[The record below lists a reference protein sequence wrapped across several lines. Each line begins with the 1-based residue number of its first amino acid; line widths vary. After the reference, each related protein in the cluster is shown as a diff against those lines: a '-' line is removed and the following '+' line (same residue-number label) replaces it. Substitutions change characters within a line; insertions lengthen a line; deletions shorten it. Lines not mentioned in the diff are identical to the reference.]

1 MKVIALNG
9 SPKARGNTYHAL
21 KTLCDAL
28 KTEDIDAEIIQIGN
42 LEMKDCIACG
52 RCENG
57 QCIFFDSKMNEVV
70 EKIHNAEGLILGSP
84 VYYAGISGSMKSFL
98 DRLFYASKDRL
109 RHKVAASVV
118 IPRRSGGV
126 AAFNQLNQ
134 YFLLSEMLIAPSYY
148 WNVVY
153 GGSPEEIYK
162 DAEGMSILNNLARNI
177 AWLIKMKEMAKDCLP
192 TPEAYPRSW
201 TNFIRE

>member
-1 MKVIALNG
+1 MKVIAING

-28 KTEDIDAEIIQIGN
+28 HKSDIDTEIIHIGN
-42 LEMKDCIACG
+42 MEMKDCIACG

-57 QCIFFDSKMNEVV
+57 HCIFFDTSMKEVV

-84 VYYAGISGSMKSFL
+84 VYYAGISGTMKSFL
-98 DRLFYASKDRL
+98 DRLFYASGDKL
-109 RHKVAASVV
+109 RHKVATSVV

-126 AAFNQLNQ
+126 AAFNQFNQ

-153 GGSPEEIYK
+153 GGSPAEIYK
-162 DAEGMSILNNLARNI
+162 DGEGMSILNNLARNM
-177 AWLIKMKEMAKDCLP
+177 AWLIKMKELAKESLP
-192 TPEAYPRSW
+192 APDAYPREW
-201 TNFIRE
+201 MNFIHD